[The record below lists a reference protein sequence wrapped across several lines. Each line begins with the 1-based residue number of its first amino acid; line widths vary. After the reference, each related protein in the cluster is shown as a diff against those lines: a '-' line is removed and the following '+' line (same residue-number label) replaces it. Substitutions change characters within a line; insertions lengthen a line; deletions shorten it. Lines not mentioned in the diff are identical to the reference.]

1 MLQSVMFAKES
12 RLNISDLLDCSNHSR
27 FPSGNGIKSEWISS
41 LDSLGQT
48 RDMTPSG
55 S

>member
-1 MLQSVMFAKES
+1 MLQSVMYDKEA
-12 RLNISDLLDCSNHSR
+12 RLNISDLLDCSNHPR
-27 FPSGNGIKSEWISS
+27 FSSGNGIKSEWISS
-41 LDSLGQT
+41 LDYLGQT

>member
-1 MLQSVMFAKES
+1 MLQSVMYAKGLK
-12 RLNISDLLDCSNHSR
+12 LNISDLLDYSNHSR
-27 FPSGNGIKSEWISS
+27 YPSGNGIKFEWISS
-41 LDSLGQT
+41 LDYLGQT

>member
-1 MLQSVMFAKES
+1 MLQSVMYAKES

-41 LDSLGQT
+41 LDYLGQT